1 MSIAESLPNS
11 SHAAALAARY
21 GAAAPAAEGPWN
33 AHLDLLL
40 SHRSV
45 RGYRSDP
52 LPAGGGKL
60 GGGRPIGGDQFQFAG
75 LVSGHGD
82 RSA

>member
-1 MSIAESLPNS
+1 MSIAESLPSS

-60 GGGRPIGGDQFQFAG
+60 VAAARQRPVQFAG
-75 LVSGHGD
+75 WSLVW
-82 RSA
+82 

>member
-1 MSIAESLPNS
+1 MSIAESLSTP
-11 SHAAALAARY
+11 SHAALAARY
-21 GAAAPAAEGPWN
+21 GAAAPDAEGPWN

-45 RGYRSDP
+45 RAYRPDP
-52 LPAGGGKL
+52 LPAGGQIWW
-60 GGGRPIGGDQFQFAG
+60 RPRNRRRRVQSAG
-75 LVSGHGD
+75 LVAGHGD